1 MSNYQQKLNDLAKL
15 FDSRNNRERVLI
27 AACIAGF
34 IFSIWLFLL
43 NEPATLSQAKLDSN
57 IATLNSKINSVDKQ
71 YKILLE
77 SKQVDPDRK
86 LKARIKLAQEHIDDL
101 GKQLQVKMKGL
112 IPPTQM
118 ANILEQVLD
127 QQSNLRFN
135 RIQNLATQPLLVKSD
150 DLNLNAS
157 SPPKQDNTAQTTQPL
172 RTNPLTDIGV
182 FKHGIEMEF
191 AGSYLETLSYLH
203 KLEKLP
209 WNFYWDAILFDAEKY
224 PASTIVIRVHTLSL
238 NEGWLGV

>member
-1 MSNYQQKLNDLAKL
+1 MINYQQKLNDLGKL

-34 IFSIWLFLL
+34 IFSIWQFLL
-43 NEPATLSQAKLDSN
+43 NEPATLSQVKLDSN
-57 IATLNSKINSVDKQ
+57 IATLKTKINSVDKQ

-86 LKARIKLAQEHIDDL
+86 LKARIELAQEHIDDL
-101 GKQLQVKMKGL
+101 DKQLQEKMKGL

-118 ANILEQVLD
+118 ANILEQVLG

-135 RIQNLATQPLLVKSD
+135 RIQNLATQPLLVKSE
-150 DLNLNAS
+150 DLNAENSNLQI
-157 SPPKQDNTAQTTQPL
+157 QDNATQTTQPL
-172 RTNPLTDIGV
+172 TTSPLTDIGV

-191 AGSYLETLSYLH
+191 SGSYLETLSYLH

-209 WNFYWDAILFDAEKY
+209 WNFYWDAILFDVDKY
-224 PASTIVIRVHTLSL
+224 PTSTVIIRVHTLSL
-238 NEGWLGV
+238 KEGWLGV